1 MGRKK
6 VEAVSYEQAAER
18 LEQVVHDLEQGSLTL
33 EESLALF
40 QEGVELTRLC
50 TRLLDEAERK
60 IEVLTLDEDGSQ
72 HLAPLDLEEGA

>member
-1 MGRKK
+1 MSRKK
-6 VEAVSYEQAAER
+6 VEAVSYEQALER
-18 LEQVVHDLEQGSLTL
+18 LEQVVHDLEQGSLSL

-60 IEVLTLDEDGSQ
+60 IEVLTLGEDGSPR
-72 HLAPLDLEEGA
+72 LAPLDLEEGA